1 LTNFAFV
8 NACGVNVTQKNST
21 HLDVLLENF
30 INENID
36 IMGLTETHLK
46 NDESLK
52 VLPHLSSVC
61 SNRSSASGGTAIIF
75 SRILNCADISHNFH
89 NFEHLEFSVVSF
101 VRFSKSFCFAVVYLP
116 QRSNKEIT
124 EFRLFVDQLKDF
136 EFDFTI
142 IVSDFNANHT
152 V

>member
-1 LTNFAFV
+1 
-8 NACGVNVTQKNST
+8 
-21 HLDVLLENF
+21 
-30 INENID
+30 
-36 IMGLTETHLK
+36 M
-46 NDESLK
+46 
-52 VLPHLSSVC
+52 SSVC

-75 SRILNCADISHNFH
+75 SRILNCVDISHNFH

-142 IVSDFNANHT
+142 IVGDFNANHT
-152 V
+152 SWGGEFNNSRGNQLYNNIIESFVSPVVLPKCTRVGNRCQRDSTIDLIF